1 MAKLAELGKQF
12 PCTTQGV
19 EIPIDDDQAEI
30 YSGEVLEAWYIAD
43 KDINTHAAFQVLEE
57 VLRMKEQYPHFVLHY
72 IKVETRK
79 VTVQYSLAP
88 MKTTASPG
96 LLVTAAIL
104 LAIAFA
110 GIIAAI
116 GLTIRW
122 KRGYLWSPT
131 GNAVINAVHTETKKG
146 ISGVKISV
154 DGNYVGKTDG
164 GSVSVKRLL
173 VGPHEFSGEKLEGF
187 HAPMMVTKEIELNKV
202 SNIDIWYRPSDIPE
216 PKTGFLYVTTTP
228 VNGMVYANGYQ
239 GEAPFRVELPVGDYT
254 VSFGAV
260 EGYITPAQVTATI
273 VGGLTTPVTREYT
286 EEGEWWEKYLK
297 WVLIGGGVIA
307 GGALLLPPAI
317 RALRKGIEK
326 RSEE

>member
-1 MAKLAELGKQF
+1 MAKLAELGYQF
-12 PCTTQGV
+12 PCTTQGIQISV
-19 EIPIDDDQAEI
+19 DDEQAEM
-30 YSGEVLEAWYIAD
+30 YSGQVLEAWFTAD
-43 KDINTHAAFQVLEE
+43 KDISISEAYRVLNEI
-57 VLRMKEQYPHFVLHY
+57 LRMKEQYPDFVLHY

-79 VTVQYSLAP
+79 ITAQYSIAP
-88 MKTTASPG
+88 VGATHSP
-96 LLVTAAIL
+96 LIPVLIFV
-104 LAIAFA
+104 
-110 GIIAAI
+110 IIAEIIAI
-116 GLTIRW
+116 IGVALYLRW
-122 KRGYLWSPT
+122 TRGYLWSPT

-164 GSVSVKRLL
+164 GSVSVRGLL

-187 HAPMMVTKEIELNKV
+187 HAPMMVTKEIELNKT

-216 PKTGFLYVTTTP
+216 PKTGFLYVATTP

-260 EGYITPAQVTATI
+260 EGYITPAPVTATI

-297 WVLIGGGVIA
+297 WILIGGGVIA

-317 RALRKGIEK
+317 RALRKDIEK
-326 RSEE
+326 RSED